1 LYQSCYQ
8 TLPALA
14 KLGAIQL
21 KTGIVMTTLSP
32 ISSAIPLIN
41 RPAVAPP
48 ATLTPETDATA
59 VRPSSVVS
67 LGNVTVDVQADTYSR
82 NGQLPGHGSINAWES
97 DSYYAVTK
105 AINTNFYVL
114 PRGTGFSGLGATL
127 IEQFAKSGT
136 DISQSALSTTS
147 SKTQSPDELKIQQAL
162 LHSKAD
168 NLVSLT
174 VKTASGKTVTFSLA
188 SQSSGLAAQAKV
200 DGGTLSA
207 AELKEVAKLGEAFQG
222 AIDGLAAQPPKLE
235 LSKLTQFDSSVLSS
249 VDLSGK
255 LKVRKAEDLTLAFHA
270 DSQSR
275 TTRMSGPAG
284 EVNLSVD
291 LKNAGIIGNAKQQ
304 AIALKSYL
312 AQFDKAQARGKADAD
327 LMAMFKDAFTAMNSN
342 YPQGIKA
349 PQPLTRSAADQ
360 GLLTGLADFKAS
372 IRQTA
377 TLPNPSRLME
387 TDTFAYEVSQKTRVG
402 GNDLSNRTVDQVQQS
417 TLKARFHL
425 ALNGGKPPSFD
436 TQRESQNY
444 LYVQVD
450 DKASSAANITY
461 KDGLLTNASV
471 DQSASQNTRT
481 QRYEMGILVKDSVA
495 PNQASSHRDYLVLLE
510 YAAREGKKAQ
520 GADETI
526 LKDAL
531 ANMHQWVLLQDDP
544 TVLAR

>member
-1 LYQSCYQ
+1 
-8 TLPALA
+8 
-14 KLGAIQL
+14 
-21 KTGIVMTTLSP
+21 MTTLSP

-41 RPAVAPP
+41 RPAVTPP

-67 LGNVTVDVQADTYSR
+67 LGNVTVEVQAETYSR

-97 DSYYAVTK
+97 DSYDAVTK
-105 AINTNFYVL
+105 AINTNFYAL

-136 DISQSALSTTS
+136 DISQSALTTTS

-188 SQSSGLAAQAKV
+188 SQSGGLAAQAKV

-207 AELKEVAKLGEAFQG
+207 AELKEIAKLGEAFQG

-255 LKVRKAEDLTLAFHA
+255 LKVRNAEDLTLAFHA

-342 YPQGIKA
+342 YPQGVKA
-349 PQPLTRSAADQ
+349 PAALTRSAADQ

-377 TLPNPSRLME
+377 TSPNPSRLTE

-417 TLKARFHL
+417 NLKASFHL
-425 ALNGGKPPSFD
+425 ALNSGKPPSFD

-544 TVLAR
+544 TVLPR

>member
-1 LYQSCYQ
+1 
-8 TLPALA
+8 
-14 KLGAIQL
+14 
-21 KTGIVMTTLSP
+21 MTTLSP

-41 RPAVAPP
+41 RPAVTPP
-48 ATLTPETDATA
+48 ATLTPETEVTA

-67 LGNVTVDVQADTYSR
+67 LGNVTVEVQAETYSR

-97 DSYYAVTK
+97 DSYDAVTN
-105 AINTNFYVL
+105 AINTNFYAL

-127 IEQFAKSGT
+127 IEQFAKGGT
-136 DISQSALSTTS
+136 DISQSALSTAS

-188 SQSSGLAAQAKV
+188 SQSGGLAAQAKV

-255 LKVRKAEDLTLAFHA
+255 LKVGNVDDLNLAFHA
-270 DSQSR
+270 DNQSR
-275 TTRMSGPAG
+275 TTKMSGPAG

-291 LKNAGIIGNAKQQ
+291 LKNAGILGNAKQQ

-349 PQPLTRSAADQ
+349 PQPLTRNAADQ

-372 IRQTA
+372 ISQTA
-377 TLPNPSRLME
+377 SSPNPARLAE

-417 TLKARFHL
+417 TLKASFHL

-436 TQRESQNY
+436 SQRESQNY

-450 DKASSAANITY
+450 DKASSSANITY
-461 KDGLLTNASV
+461 KDGFLTNASV
-471 DQSASQNTRT
+471 DQSASQITRT
-481 QRYEMGILVKDSVA
+481 QRYEMGILVKDTVA

-531 ANMHQWVLLQDDP
+531 ANMHQLVLLQDDP
-544 TVLAR
+544 TVLPR

>member
-1 LYQSCYQ
+1 
-8 TLPALA
+8 
-14 KLGAIQL
+14 
-21 KTGIVMTTLSP
+21 MTTLSP

-67 LGNVTVDVQADTYSR
+67 LGNVTVEVQAETYSR

-97 DSYYAVTK
+97 DSYDAVTK
-105 AINTNFYVL
+105 AINTNFYAL

-255 LKVRKAEDLTLAFHA
+255 LKVRNAEDLTLAFHA

-304 AIALKSYL
+304 AIAVKSYL

>member
-1 LYQSCYQ
+1 
-8 TLPALA
+8 
-14 KLGAIQL
+14 
-21 KTGIVMTTLSP
+21 MTTLSP
-32 ISSAIPLIN
+32 ISSAIALAN
-41 RPAVAPP
+41 RPAVTPP
-48 ATLTPETDATA
+48 ATLSPATDVTG

-67 LGNVTVDVQADTYSR
+67 LGNVTLDLLAQTYSR
-82 NGQLPGHGSINAWES
+82 NGQLPGHGPINAWES
-97 DSYYAVTK
+97 DSYDAVTK
-105 AINTNFYVL
+105 AINTNFYAL

-127 IEQFAKSGT
+127 IEQFAKGGT

-147 SKTQSPDELKIQQAL
+147 SKPQSPTELKVQQAL
-162 LHSKAD
+162 LHTQAD

-188 SQSSGLAAQAKV
+188 SQAGGLAAQAKV

-207 AELKEVAKLGEAFQG
+207 AELKEIAKLGEAFQG
-222 AIDGLAAQPPKLE
+222 AVDGMSAQPPKLD
-235 LSKLTQFDSSVLSS
+235 LGKLTQFDSSVLSS

-255 LKVRKAEDLTLAFHA
+255 LKVGNADNLTLAFHA

-275 TTRMSGPAG
+275 STRMSSPAG

-291 LKNAGIIGNAKQQ
+291 LKNAGILGNAKQQ

-342 YPQGIKA
+342 YPQGVKA
-349 PQPLTRSAADQ
+349 PAALTRSTADQ

-372 IRQTA
+372 ITQAAKST
-377 TLPNPSRLME
+377 NPARLSE
-387 TDTFAYEVSQKTRVG
+387 TDTFAYEVAQKTRVG
-402 GNDLSNRTVDQVQQS
+402 GNDISNRTIDQSQQS
-417 TLKARFHL
+417 KLKASFHL
-425 ALNGGKPPSFD
+425 GLNGGKAPALD
-436 TQRESQNY
+436 TRRESQNY
-444 LYVQVD
+444 LYKQVD
-450 DKASSAANITY
+450 DKASSSANITY
-461 KDGLLTNASV
+461 KDGFLTNASV

-481 QRYEMGILVKDSVA
+481 QRYEMGMLVKDTVV

-510 YAAREGKKAQ
+510 YAAREGEKAQ

-544 TVLAR
+544 SALPG